1 MTIFAKTPVPS
12 ETEIQAMPTAK
23 RVDRGIRLQRVME
36 RAKNEFEKIKS
47 SLRSEADE
55 RRKAEPELSPVHF
68 VGGIGT
74 AKVTYKGD
82 SLKTKKEVDEEKTLE
97 LKDKLPPEVF
107 FRMFDVKTIACPVKD
122 FKDRFNKLST
132 EQQAIVLQYF
142 QWCPNAP
149 AVEFS
154 K

>member
-1 MTIFAKTPVPS
+1 MPIFAKTPVPS
-12 ETEIQAMPTAK
+12 ETEIQSMPTPK

-36 RAKNEFEKIKS
+36 RAKNEFEKIKA
-47 SLRSEADE
+47 SLRGEADV
-55 RRKAEPELSPVHF
+55 RRQAEPELSPVHF

-82 SLKTKKEVDEEKTLE
+82 SLKVKKEQEEKTLE

-107 FRMFDVKTIACPVKD
+107 FRMFDVVTLACPVKD
-122 FKDRFNKLST
+122 FKDRFNKLPK

-142 QWCPNAP
+142 AWCPNSP